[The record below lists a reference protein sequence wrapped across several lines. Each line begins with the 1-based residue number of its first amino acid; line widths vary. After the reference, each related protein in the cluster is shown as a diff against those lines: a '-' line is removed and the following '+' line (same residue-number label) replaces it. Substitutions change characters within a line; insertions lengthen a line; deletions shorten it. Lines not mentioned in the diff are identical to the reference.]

1 MSTRFGA
8 RSIADWAMA
17 DPKAYQVLGV
27 RLDATTEQIREAYRA
42 QAKRLH
48 PDQNAEARGDH
59 AAFLALTAA
68 YQLLVDPV
76 RRRAYDQ
83 NPDGRLEAEIYAEE
97 RRNQLR
103 RRKRRLRRLWE

>member
-1 MSTRFGA
+1 
-8 RSIADWAMA
+8 MA
-17 DPKAYQVLGV
+17 EPKAYQILGV
-27 RLDATTEQIREAYRA
+27 RIDATIEEIRSAYRS

-48 PDQNAEARGDH
+48 PDQNQ
-59 AAFLALTAA
+59 AAAGGASDFLALTAA

-76 RRRAYDQ
+76 RRRAYDAD
-83 NPDGRLEAEIYAEE
+83 PEGRLEAEIYAEE